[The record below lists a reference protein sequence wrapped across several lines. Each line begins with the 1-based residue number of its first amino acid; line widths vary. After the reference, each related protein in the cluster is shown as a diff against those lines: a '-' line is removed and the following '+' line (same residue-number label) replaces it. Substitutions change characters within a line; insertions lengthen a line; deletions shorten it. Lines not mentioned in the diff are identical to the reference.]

1 MRCFGS
7 EDADGVLM
15 VMDTLEKAC
24 KLVKGHLEAMEA
36 DGIIIKVSL
45 VSMATGQVL
54 LNVSMDVHNHG

>member
-1 MRCFGS
+1 
-7 EDADGVLM
+7 M